1 MPLYESFTGQY
12 YTSVTVDAYGPLVS
26 FLQTTL
32 KSLDPMHD
40 YAARVMGAGFLALGV
55 TSGRANNCHT
65 EDDKKSV
72 LLSHGLVSLI
82 HFYLVHK

>member
-1 MPLYESFTGQY
+1 MPLCESFTGQY
-12 YTSVTVDAYGPLVS
+12 NHILYFGDCLCLWTSCFF
-26 FLQTTL
+26 FLQTKL

-40 YAARVMGAGFLALGV
+40 YTARVMGAGFLALGV

-72 LLSHGLVSLI
+72 LLSHGLVS
-82 HFYLVHK
+82 

>member
-1 MPLYESFTGQY
+1 MY
-12 YTSVTVDAYGPLVS
+12 YTSVTVNAYGPLGF
-26 FLQTTL
+26 FLQTKL

-40 YAARVMGAGFLALGV
+40 YTARVMGAGFLALGV

-82 HFYLVHK
+82 HCYLVHE

>member
-1 MPLYESFTGQY
+1 MNLLLDSTIIY
-12 YTSVTVDAYGPLVS
+12 YTSVTVNAYGPLVVF
-26 FLQTTL
+26 FLQTKL

-40 YAARVMGAGFLALGV
+40 YTARVMGAGFLALGV

-72 LLSHGLVSLI
+72 LLSHGLVS
-82 HFYLVHK
+82 